1 MRGDRRSKPPA
12 EGGAR
17 RRWLNYGSLV
27 ALMNSLGTGWI
38 FVLLLLINADIIGR
52 TVFDAPVPG
61 VTEIVGMTIVGCVF
75 LQLSHALKVGRL
87 TRSDIILCKL
97 ERRLPQIR
105 RLLEAIYNLAG
116 AFILCILSIYSIP
129 PFREAWSISEYEG
142 AEGGFTAQVW
152 PVKLIIVI
160 GSLVAALQCL
170 FNCYGI
176 IKEMRTAKYLDRE
189 GTF

>member
-1 MRGDRRSKPPA
+1 MRGDKCSNTAA

-17 RRWLNYGSLV
+17 RRWLNCGSLV

-87 TRSDIILCKL
+87 TRSDIILCRL
-97 ERRLPQIR
+97 ERRHPQIR
-105 RLLEAIYNLAG
+105 RLLEAVYNLAG